1 MANGKDER
9 FNKWRRLDKNHP
21 LIQELLQQREEA
33 GFTPD
38 YNSYNKVLDE
48 RLRQRP
54 KGDENNQ

>member
-1 MANGKDER
+1 MSNGKDER

-38 YNSYNKVLDE
+38 YNMFNRALEE

>member
-21 LIQELLQQREEA
+21 LIQELLQQRQEA
-33 GFTPD
+33 GFEPD
-38 YNSYNKVLDE
+38 YNSYSKALEE

-54 KGDENNQ
+54 KGNENNQ

>member
-21 LIQELLQQREEA
+21 LVQELLQQRQEA
-33 GFTPD
+33 NFKPD
-38 YNSYNKVLDE
+38 TYSMYDRDLEE

-54 KGDENNQ
+54 KGEENS